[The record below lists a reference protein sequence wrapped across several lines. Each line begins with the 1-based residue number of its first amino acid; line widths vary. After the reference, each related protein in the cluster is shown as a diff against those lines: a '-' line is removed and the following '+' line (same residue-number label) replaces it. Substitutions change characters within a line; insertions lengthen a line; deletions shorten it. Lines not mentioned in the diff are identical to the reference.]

1 MPLPVCAGV
10 AHELRSSM
18 IQSRL
23 NNTVLLHSHSYM
35 MTDLEAVII
44 NEFVNLN
51 DLRRVFGV
59 QRKA

>member
-1 MPLPVCAGV
+1 MPLPVCAGL
-10 AHELRSSM
+10 AHELRSSI

-35 MTDLEAVII
+35 ITDLETVI
-44 NEFVNLN
+44 NDFVNLN
-51 DLRRVFGV
+51 DLRLVFGV